1 MITSELFISGLSVV
15 SNNWYNNIVLFIWF
29 DFYFQKKR
37 WITKVFIK
45 YLRLRSLYLFFCNDG
60 WGKRLF
66 VVRYEASE
74 VFTISIL
81 FLSFYSGT
89 MVYCDD
95 FCKKKSRDESN
106 NRNSDSYFQQKWA
119 CLSALFLLQW
129 LLMMFLPQLEHNDVI
144 FSFIFESYRFPI
156 DSIPLPATLNV
167 RIFLMVVHSCRIFC

>member
-1 MITSELFISGLSVV
+1 MNRWRCNDYFRTLYQWIIGRIY
-15 SNNWYNNIVLFIWF
+15 NNWYNNIVLFIWF

-89 MVYCDD
+89 AWFIAMTFVRKNLEMSPITEIPIAISSRSEPVCPLCFYC
-95 FCKKKSRDESN
+95 SG
-106 NRNSDSYFQQKWA
+106 
-119 CLSALFLLQW
+119 CLWCFY
-129 LLMMFLPQLEHNDVI
+129 HN
-144 FSFIFESYRFPI
+144 
-156 DSIPLPATLNV
+156 LN
-167 RIFLMVVHSCRIFC
+167 IMT